1 MAEFKLGRIRFIWK
15 GDWSDITV
23 YYKDDI
29 VRNGG
34 NTYVCVAGH
43 TSSAEFP
50 IDSIKWNKISDGQV
64 WKDSWLPATY
74 YNQNDIVK
82 NGGYLYIANTAHTSA
97 ATEIL
102 GLEDAQHVAI
112 TGVSIDGIAGQFS
125 CDDTVLDIDSA
136 IIVSG
141 TTFSSG
147 SIVGYVN
154 PKTYYVIATNGV
166 NTFTLSAT
174 KGGPAVVTTA
184 STGAVTGITFT
195 TSYWDIFTEGFNYT
209 GDWGIGQRYKINDI
223 AKYGS
228 SVYICTVQHTSAATF
243 ALGLE
248 SEQNVELENVVI
260 TSIAGQFSCDAT
272 ILDIDAAIIVS
283 GTTFSTGSI
292 VGYTNPK
299 TYYIIETNGTTTFTL
314 SATKGGP
321 AVVTTA
327 STGAVTG
334 ITFKNSKW
342 NLFADGLTWNDV
354 WNPDTRYKRNDV
366 VRYGGTLY
374 ICVEGH
380 TSAATEALGL
390 EDDQAKWEYAHKGI
404 EYLGNWQGSTPGP
417 AVRYKINDVVKYGG
431 GLWIC
436 VTPHTS
442 QTYLTDDESKW
453 EQFVEGLEFED
464 SWLNTTRYQP
474 GDFVTYGGYSYV
486 AKSNNL
492 NAKPTA
498 SPSDWDLFTTGFRFV
513 EDWSNTVDYLVG
525 DVIRISGYTYLCMLD
540 HIGQRPPNTL
550 YWQRL
555 NSGFVWQDA
564 WTNGDIYNIGDAV
577 RYNDNSYLCIANH
590 TADQVTLQNR
600 PDQDVTGLAWNIIS
614 GGAESGN
621 MTTQG
626 DLVYYGGAGP
636 TRLPIGEPGQILKVN
651 TLGNAPEWQFFGAIN
666 NVFYISGDRGVD
678 SPAPGYGV
686 TLDRPWATIR
696 YAAEQVEAGA
706 IRYNAKTLLQLNR
719 SFIQAEVVNYVT
731 WNIANPTGIWVGFT
745 NDDPVKCAR
754 DIGQIIDAIVWD
766 ISHGGNVRT
775 REAALTYFSGG
786 NITATGATY
795 TPTTGLLTITSNA
808 HGLSVGNTVRLAQGS
823 LTFTCASD
831 GNTVPYSY
839 PRPSDPAN
847 GQNLLVSGVTLNTFT
862 INVGV
867 SSETSAHTFVS
878 ATANGITKSG
888 TALIAAIAD
897 EDDQLVA
904 SINYMVT
911 VADAVL
917 SNLAPAVNYQT
928 LNAVGSPITQVVD
941 ISYTEETDAQA
952 LVASLASIISTA
964 VTAGVST
971 GIPTA
976 RIGNT
981 TLFVKTGTFEEVLPI
996 IIPAET
1002 AIVGDELR
1010 STRIVAAGSFV
1021 NLTDVPYSLSALAR
1035 LKAVIGL
1042 AITAPG
1048 SIVKT
1053 TGNALNPVTTRPV
1066 GSAGAGTAAQA
1077 LIQNIDDYIDF
1088 KINANG
1094 SAPAMTGTITPNTT
1108 TEYTYALDSLEANRA
1123 FLKAEIIAYIA
1134 LTFSGYTYDTAACAR
1149 DVDRYI
1155 DAVKHDLIYT
1165 GNYRSLLAARYY
1177 VNAVNG
1183 STLEDMF
1190 YVRNG
1195 TGLRN
1200 CTLAGLNGVLGS
1212 PNSYGTR
1219 RPTAGA
1225 YVSLDPGWGHGDQR
1239 AWITTRSPYVQNV
1252 TTFGTGCVGQ
1262 KVDGSLHAGG
1272 NDSIVSNDFTQVL
1285 SDGIGAW
1292 VTNLARAELVS
1303 VFSYY
1308 GHIGYLA
1315 ENGGKIRATN
1325 GNSSY
1330 GDFGCVAE
1338 GVDATET
1345 AITATV
1351 DNRTFDAI
1359 VANVF
1364 TSGSQVYVLEYLNAG
1379 VGYTTSTTAILT
1391 ISNLSF
1397 ANGLRT
1403 QGTYL
1408 GITGTS
1414 SGPGTGQEFIINI
1427 DDAGLPAVTIV
1438 KGGTGH
1444 VATNV
1449 ITIAAALIGGTGP
1462 DVTFTIATVGK
1473 ATQFSVTGEGFG
1485 AVVNNAVVGNGS
1497 VYEVRLLNPADNFGG
1512 LDYVTATNV
1521 AAEGTST
1528 QIVISNTDNALD
1540 AAYVGMA
1547 IFITSGKG
1555 VGQYGYINS
1564 YNSGTKTAQIRKVSD
1579 DTAGWD
1585 HLVSGTAIQATLDET
1600 TTYVIEPRL
1609 TFSAPP
1615 SGTRAFGRARVEDGK
1630 IVQIRIIE
1638 PGTGYVSAPTMTV
1651 TDPNNTVEVP
1661 HQVRIGDGVL
1671 RQPTWT
1677 NRGTGFVTSQVE
1689 ITGDGYA
1696 DLYQPGRYVQ
1706 VAGLTE
1712 VPQAGANVTFSG
1724 IPGDYYK
1731 LVSVTQLLGNG
1742 PYSARLQVS
1751 PDITIT
1757 HAPTHGDAVELRIRY
1772 SQVRLTGHDFL
1783 DIGTGNFANTNYP
1796 GIPLIAPDPLDETV
1810 DAGGGRVFY
1819 TSTDQDGNFRVG
1831 ELFSIEQAT
1840 GVATLNADAFNIS
1853 GLQELQLG
1861 AVSLGGTSAVIT
1873 EFSTDGTFTANSD
1886 NIVPTQKAI
1895 KTYIASQIGGGA
1907 GELNVNSI
1915 TAGYVLIS
1923 TNEITTT
1930 DLRQINILQKVNF
1943 VAGVDGQPLALNYYL
1958 LS

>member
-15 GDWSDITV
+15 GDWADTTV

-64 WKDSWLPATY
+64 WKDLWLPDTY

-97 ATEIL
+97 TTEEL
-102 GLEDAQHVAI
+102 GLEDALHVDI
-112 TGVSIDGIAGQFS
+112 TGVSITGTAGQFS
-125 CDDTVLDIDSA
+125 CTATVLDIDSA

-141 TTFSSG
+141 GTFSSG
-147 SIVGYVN
+147 SIVGYTN
-154 PKTYYVIATNGV
+154 PTTYYVIATNGST
-166 NTFTLSAT
+166 TFTLSET
-174 KGGPAVVTTA
+174 KGGPAVETTV
-184 STGAVTGITFT
+184 STGTISGITFT
-195 TSYWDIFTEGFNYT
+195 TSYWDLFAEGFNYT
-209 GDWGIGQRYKINDI
+209 GDWGVDQRYKINDI
-223 AKYGS
+223 VKYGS
-228 SVYICTVQHTSAATF
+228 SVYICTVQHTSAETLT
-243 ALGLE
+243 LGLE
-248 SEQNVELENVVI
+248 ADQNIQLANVVVKN
-260 TSIAGQFSCDAT
+260 TVGQFSCDPS
-272 ILDIDAAIIVS
+272 ILDIDAAITIT
-283 GTTFSTGSI
+283 GTAFSSGSI

-299 TYYIIETNGTTTFTL
+299 TYYIIETNGSTTFTL
-314 SATKGGP
+314 SASRGGS

-327 STGAVTG
+327 SSGAVTG
-334 ITFKNSKW
+334 VTFKNSKW
-342 NLFADGLTWNDV
+342 DLFADGLTWNDV
-354 WNPDTRYKRNDV
+354 WNPDTRYKVNDV

-380 TSAATEALGL
+380 TSAADDTIGL
-390 EDDQAKWEYAHKGI
+390 EDDQSKWDYVHKGI
-404 EYLGNWQGSTPGP
+404 EYLGDWDN

-436 VTPHTS
+436 TTYHTS

-453 EQFVEGLEFED
+453 AQFVEGLEFED
-464 SWLNTTRYQP
+464 SWSNATRYQP

-486 AKSNNL
+486 AKTNNL
-492 NAKPTA
+492 NEIPTM
-498 SPSDWDLFTTGFRFV
+498 SSSDWDLFTTGFRFV
-513 EDWSNTVDYLVG
+513 GDWSNSTDYLVG
-525 DVIRISGYTYLCMLD
+525 DVIRISGYTYLCIED
-540 HIGQRPPNTL
+540 HNGHRPPNVT

-564 WTNGDIYNIGDAV
+564 WTNGDTYNIGDAV
-577 RYNDNSYLCIANH
+577 RYGNNSYLCIANH

-600 PDQDVTGLAWNIIS
+600 PDQDVTGLAWNILS

-621 MTTQG
+621 MTTLG

-636 TRLPIGEPGQILKVN
+636 TRLPIGQPGQILKVN
-651 TLGNAPEWQFFGAIN
+651 TSATAPEWQFFGAIN
-666 NVFYISGDRGVD
+666 NVFYISGDRGLD
-678 SPAPGYGV
+678 LPAPSYGV
-686 TLDRPWATIR
+686 TLDRPWATVR
-696 YAAEQVEAGA
+696 YAAEQVESGA
-706 IRYNAKTLLQLNR
+706 LRYNAKNLLQLNR

-745 NDDPVKCAR
+745 NDSVTKCAR

-766 ISHGGNVRT
+766 MSHGGNVRT

-795 TPTTGLLTITSNA
+795 VPTTGLLTITSNA
-808 HGLSVGNTVRLAQGS
+808 HGLSVGSTVKLAQGS

-847 GQNLLVSGVTLNTFT
+847 GQSILVSSVTLNTFT

-867 SSETSAHTFVS
+867 SPETSAHTFVS

-888 TALIAAIAD
+888 TALIAAITD

-904 SINYMVT
+904 AINYMVT
-911 VADAVL
+911 VVDAVL
-917 SNLAPAVNYQT
+917 SNLAPATNYQT
-928 LNAVGSPITQVVD
+928 LNAVGSPITQV
-941 ISYTEETDAQA
+941 INTAYTEEADAQT
-952 LVASLASIISTA
+952 LVAALASIISNA
-964 VTAGVST
+964 VAAGVST

-1021 NLTDVPYSLSALAR
+1021 ASTDVPKSLAALLR

-1048 SIVKT
+1048 TIVKT

-1066 GSAGAGTAAQA
+1066 GVAGAGTAAQA
-1077 LIQNIDDYIDF
+1077 LIQNVYDH
-1088 KINANG
+1088 INKAING
-1094 SAPAMTGTITPNTT
+1094 SGSYPAMTGTITPNTT
-1108 TEYTYALDSLEANRA
+1108 TDYTYALDSLEANRA
-1123 FLKAEIIAYIA
+1123 FLKAEIAAYIA
-1134 LTFSGYTYDTAACAR
+1134 FTYSGYTYDTDACAR

-1155 DAVKHDLIYT
+1155 DAVKYDLIYT

-1200 CTLAGLNGVLGS
+1200 CTLAGLNGVLGA

-1225 YVSLDPGWGHGDQR
+1225 YVSLDPGWGHGDSR
-1239 AWITTRSPYVQNV
+1239 VWITSRSPYVQNV
-1252 TTFGTGCVGQ
+1252 TTFGTGCIGQ

-1330 GDFGCVAE
+1330 GSFGCVAE
-1338 GVDATET
+1338 GVDSTET
-1345 AITATV
+1345 PIAGTV
-1351 DNRTFDAI
+1351 DNQTFEAI
-1359 VANVF
+1359 VSNVF
-1364 TSGSQVYVLEYLNAG
+1364 TSGSQVYALEYLNAG

-1391 ISNLSF
+1391 ISNLSL
-1397 ANGLRT
+1397 ANAART
-1403 QGTYL
+1403 KGTYTN
-1408 GITGTS
+1408 ITGTS
-1414 SGPGTGQEFIINI
+1414 SGAGTGQQFTIDI
-1427 DDAGLPAVTIV
+1427 DDVGLPFVTIV

-1444 VATNV
+1444 AATNV

-1462 DVTFTIATVGK
+1462 NVTFTVATVGK
-1473 ATQFSVTGEGFG
+1473 ATQFSISGEGYG
-1485 AVVNNAVVGNGS
+1485 AAVNSAVIGNGS
-1497 VYEVRLLNPADNFGG
+1497 VYEVRLLNPSDNFGG
-1512 LDYVTATNV
+1512 ANYLTATNV
-1521 AAEGTST
+1521 AAAGTST
-1528 QIVISNTDNALD
+1528 AITISNTDNALD

-1547 IFITSGKG
+1547 IFITAGKG

-1564 YNSGTKTAQIRKVSD
+1564 YNSGTKVAQVYKVSNG
-1579 DTAGWD
+1579 TAGWD
-1585 HLVSGTAIQATLDET
+1585 HLVSGTAIQTALDET

-1609 TFSAPP
+1609 TFTAPP
-1615 SGTRAFGRARVEDGK
+1615 SGTTAFARARVEDGK
-1630 IVQIRIIE
+1630 IVEIRIIE

-1677 NRGTGFVTSQVE
+1677 SRGTGFVTAQAD

-1696 DLYQPGRYVQ
+1696 DLYQPGRYIQ
-1706 VAGLTE
+1706 VAGLTS
-1712 VPQAGANVTFSG
+1712 VPQAGSNVTFASL
-1724 IPGDYYK
+1724 PGVYFK

-1751 PDITIT
+1751 PDVSITQ
-1757 HAPTHGDAVELRIRY
+1757 APAHGDAVSLRIRY

-1796 GIPLIAPDPLDETV
+1796 GIPLIDPNPDYETV
-1810 DAGGGRVFY
+1810 DSGGGRVFY

-1915 TAGYVLIS
+1915 TAGYVQIS

>member
-15 GDWSDITV
+15 GDWNDATA

-34 NTYVCVAGH
+34 NTYVCVSGH

-50 IDSIKWNKISDGQV
+50 IDSAKWNKISDGQV
-64 WKDSWLPATY
+64 WKDAWFPSTY
-74 YNQNDIVK
+74 YKQNDIVK

-97 ATEIL
+97 STTAL
-102 GLEDAQHVAI
+102 GLEDAQDIELTDVTI
-112 TGVSIDGIAGQFS
+112 SGTAGQFT
-125 CDDTVLDIDSA
+125 CAAAVLDIDTA
-136 IIVSG
+136 ITIAG
-141 TTFSSG
+141 ATFSSG
-147 SIVGYVN
+147 SIVGYTN
-154 PKTYYVIATNGV
+154 PTTYYVIATNGTT
-166 NTFTLSAT
+166 TFTLSET
-174 KGGPAVVTTA
+174 KGGEAITTTV
-184 STGAVTGITFT
+184 STGTITGITFT
-195 TSYWDIFTEGFNYT
+195 TSRWDLFAEGFNYV
-209 GDWGIGQRYKINDI
+209 GDWGIDQRYRVNDI
-223 AKYGS
+223 VKYGS
-228 SVYICTVQHTSAATF
+228 SVYICTIQHQSAATF
-243 ALGLE
+243 ELGLE
-248 SEQNVELENVVI
+248 ADQDLTGNV
-260 TSIAGQFSCDAT
+260 
-272 ILDIDAAIIVS
+272 
-283 GTTFSTGSI
+283 
-292 VGYTNPK
+292 P
-299 TYYIIETNGTTTFTL
+299 
-314 SATKGGP
+314 GP
-321 AVVTTA
+321 DR
-327 STGAVTG
+327 
-334 ITFKNSKW
+334 KW
-342 NLFADGLTWNDV
+342 DLFADGLTWNDI
-354 WNPDTRYKRNDV
+354 WTADERYKVNDV

-374 ICVEGH
+374 ICIEGH
-380 TSAATEALGL
+380 TSAATDALGL
-390 EDDQAKWEYAHKGI
+390 EADQSKWEYAHKGI
-404 EYLGNWQGSTPGP
+404 EYKGNFAATT
-417 AVRYKINDVVKYGG
+417 RYKVNDVVKSGG

-436 VTPHTS
+436 VEYHTS
-442 QTYLTDDESKW
+442 QTYLSQDESKW

-464 SWLNTTRYQP
+464 TWSNSTRYQP

-486 AKSNNL
+486 AITNNL
-492 NAKPTA
+492 NAVPTD
-498 SPSDWDLFTTGFRFV
+498 SPLVWDLFTTGFRFV
-513 EDWSNTVDYLVG
+513 GDWDNSTSYLVG
-525 DVIRISGYTYLCMLD
+525 DVIRISGYTYVCTDD
-540 HIGQRPPNTL
+540 HTGQRPPNTS

-564 WTNGDIYNIGDAV
+564 WTNGTTYNIGDAV
-577 RYNDNSYLCIANH
+577 RHNDNTYLCIATH
-590 TADQVTLQNR
+590 VADQVTLMNR
-600 PDQDVTGLAWNIIS
+600 PDQDVTGLAWNIMS

-621 MTTQG
+621 MTTAG

-636 TRLPIGEPGQILKVN
+636 TRLAIGEPGQILKVN
-651 TLGNAPEWQFFGAIN
+651 SAGDAPEWEFFGAIN
-666 NVFYISGDRGVD
+666 NVFYVSGDRGVD

-696 YAAEQVEAGA
+696 YATEQVEAGA

-731 WNIANPTGIWVGFT
+731 WNIANPSGIWTGFV
-745 NDDPVKCAR
+745 NDDVTKCAR
-754 DIGQIIDAIVWD
+754 DIGQILDAIIWD
-766 ISHGGNVRT
+766 MSHGGNVRT
-775 REAALTYFSGG
+775 REAALSYFSGG
-786 NITATGATY
+786 NITATSATY
-795 TPTTGLLTITSNA
+795 EPTTGVLTITSAA
-808 HGLSVGNTVRLAQGS
+808 HGLSNGNTVRLAQNS

-831 GNTVPYSY
+831 GHTTPYSY

-847 GQNLLVSGVTLNTFT
+847 GQSLLVSNVTLNTFT

-867 SSETSAHTFVS
+867 SSETSEHLFVS

-917 SNLAPAVNYQT
+917 TNLAPTTNYQT
-928 LNAVGSPITQVVD
+928 LNGVGSPITQVVD
-941 ISYTEETDAQA
+941 TSYAEESDAQA
-952 LVASLASIISTA
+952 LVVSLASIITSA

-971 GIPTA
+971 GIPAA
-976 RIGNT
+976 RVGNT

-996 IIPAET
+996 IVPAET

-1021 NLTDVPYSLSALAR
+1021 SSADTPYSLSALAR

-1053 TGNALNPVTTRPV
+1053 SGNALDPVTTRPV

-1077 LIQNIDDYIDF
+1077 LVQNIDDYIDF
-1088 KINANG
+1088 YINASG
-1094 SAPAMTGTITPNTT
+1094 SAPTLTGTVTPNTST
-1108 TEYTYALDSLEANRA
+1108 DYTYAVESLEANRA
-1123 FLKAEIIAYIA
+1123 FLKAEIAAYIA
-1134 LTFSGYTYDTAACAR
+1134 LTFSGYTYDVDACAR

-1155 DAVKHDLIYT
+1155 DAIKYDLIYT

-1190 YVRNG
+1190 YMRNG

-1200 CTLAGLNGVLGS
+1200 CTVAGLSGVLGA
-1212 PNSYGTR
+1212 PNSYGTS

-1225 YVSLDPGWGHGDQR
+1225 FVSLDPGWGHGDQR

-1252 TTFGTGCVGQ
+1252 TTFGTGCVGL
-1262 KVDGSLHAGG
+1262 KVDGDLHAGG
-1272 NDSIVSNDFTQVL
+1272 NDSIVANDFTQII

-1308 GHIGYLA
+1308 GHIGYLT

-1330 GDFGCVAE
+1330 GNFGCVAE
-1338 GVDATET
+1338 GVDVTESPVEG
-1345 AITATV
+1345 TV
-1351 DNRTFDAI
+1351 DNRTFDA
-1359 VANVF
+1359 VVGSVF
-1364 TSGSQVYVLEYLNAG
+1364 TSGSQVYVLEYYNAG
-1379 VGYTTSTTAILT
+1379 VGYTDATTAILT
-1391 ISNLSF
+1391 ISNLSL
-1397 ANGLRT
+1397 ANPART
-1403 QGTYL
+1403 QGTYT

-1414 SGPGTGQEFIINI
+1414 SGSGSGQEFTVNI
-1427 DDAGLPAVTIV
+1427 DDGGLPAITIV

-1444 VATNV
+1444 AATDL
-1449 ITIAAALIGGTGP
+1449 ITIAAAAIGGTGP
-1462 DVTFTIATVGK
+1462 DVTFTVATVGK
-1473 ATQFSVTGEGFG
+1473 ATQFSISGEGYG
-1485 AVVNNAVVGNGS
+1485 AVVNNAVIGNGS
-1497 VYEVRLLNPADNFGG
+1497 VYEVRLLNPSDNFGG
-1512 LDYVTATNV
+1512 ADYVTATNV
-1521 AAEGTST
+1521 AAAGNATSIT
-1528 QIVISNTDNALD
+1528 ISNTDTALD
-1540 AAYVGMA
+1540 ATYAGMA
-1547 IFITSGKG
+1547 IFITAGKG
-1555 VGQYGYINS
+1555 AGQYGYINS
-1564 YNSGTKTAQIRKVSD
+1564 YNSGTKTAQVYKVSD
-1579 DTAGWD
+1579 GTAGWD
-1585 HLVSGTAIQATLDET
+1585 HLVSGTSIQSSLDET
-1600 TTYVIEPRL
+1600 TTYIIEPRL

-1630 IVQIRIIE
+1630 IVQIRLIE
-1638 PGTGYVSAPTMTV
+1638 PGTGYLTAPTLTI
-1651 TDPNNTVEVP
+1651 TDPNNSVEAP
-1661 HQVRIGDGVL
+1661 HEVRIGDGVL

-1677 NRGTGFVTSQVE
+1677 NRGTGFVTAQAD

-1696 DLYQPGRYVQ
+1696 DLYQPGRYLQ
-1706 VAGLTE
+1706 VAGLTAI
-1712 VPQAGANVTFSG
+1712 PQAGSNVTFG
-1724 IPGDYYK
+1724 GLPGVYFK

-1751 PDITIT
+1751 PDISIT
-1757 HAPTHGDAVELRIRY
+1757 DAPIHGDSVSMRIRY

-1796 GIPLIAPDPLDETV
+1796 GIPLTEPDPDNETV
-1810 DAGGGRVFY
+1810 DSGGGRVFY

-1840 GVATLNADAFNIS
+1840 GIATLNADAFNIS

-1861 AVSLGGTSAVIT
+1861 AVSLGGSSAVIT

-1915 TAGYVLIS
+1915 VAGYVQIS
-1923 TNEITTT
+1923 LNEITTT

>member
-15 GDWSDITV
+15 GDWSDTTV

-64 WKDSWLPATY
+64 WKDLWLPNTPY
-74 YNQNDIVK
+74 KQNDIVK

-97 ATEIL
+97 ADEDL

-112 TGVSIDGIAGQFS
+112 TGVSITGTEGQFS
-125 CDDTVLDIDSA
+125 CAATVLDIDTA

-147 SIVGYVN
+147 SIVGYSN
-154 PKTYYVIATNGV
+154 PKTYYVIATNGTT
-166 NTFTLSAT
+166 TFTLSET
-174 KGGPAVVTTA
+174 KGGPAVTTTT
-184 STGAVTGITFT
+184 STGNITGITFT
-195 TSYWDIFTEGFNYT
+195 TSYWDLFAEGFNYI
-209 GDWGIGQRYKINDI
+209 GDWGVDQRYKINDI
-223 AKYGS
+223 VKYGS
-228 SVYICTVQHTSAATF
+228 SVYICTVQHTSAA
-243 ALGLE
+243 LLSSGLE
-248 SEQNVELENVVI
+248 AEQNVELANVVI
-260 TSIAGQFSCDAT
+260 ETTAGQFSCDPT
-272 ILDIDAAIIVS
+272 VLDIDAAITIA
-283 GTTFSTGSI
+283 GATFSSGSI
-292 VGYTNPK
+292 VGYSNPK
-299 TYYIIETNGTTTFTL
+299 TYYVIETNGIDTFTL

-321 AVVTTA
+321 AVVTTV
-327 STGAVTG
+327 SSGPVTG
-334 ITFKNSKW
+334 VTFKNSKW
-342 NLFADGLTWNDV
+342 DLFADGLTWNDV
-354 WNPDTRYKRNDV
+354 WTIDTRYKANDV

-374 ICVEGH
+374 ICIEGH
-380 TSAATEALGL
+380 TSAGTLALGL
-390 EDDQAKWEYAHKGI
+390 EDDQGKWEYLHKGI
-404 EYLGNWQGSTPGP
+404 EYKGNFASTT
-417 AVRYKINDVVKYGG
+417 RYKVNDVVKFGG

-436 VTPHTS
+436 TTYHTS
-442 QTYLTDDESKW
+442 QTYLTQDESKW
-453 EQFVEGLEFED
+453 AQFVEGLEFED
-464 SWLNTTRYQP
+464 SWSNSTRYQP

-486 AKSNNL
+486 AKTNNL
-492 NAKPTA
+492 NATPTA
-498 SPSDWDLFTTGFRFV
+498 SSLDWDLFTTGFRFV
-513 EDWSNTVDYLVG
+513 GDWDTGTDYLVG
-525 DVIRISGYTYLCMLD
+525 DVIRISGYTYLCTAD
-540 HIGQRPPNTL
+540 HSAHRPPNL
-550 YWQRL
+550 SYWQRL
-555 NSGFVWQDA
+555 NSGFVWQNA
-564 WTNGDIYNIGDAV
+564 WTNGTVYNIGDAV
-577 RYNDNSYLCIANH
+577 RYSNNSYLCIANH
-590 TADQVTLQNR
+590 TADQVVTQNR
-600 PDQDVTGLAWNIIS
+600 PDQDVTGLAWNILS

-651 TLGNAPEWQFFGAIN
+651 SLGNAPEWKFFGAIN

-678 SPAPGYGV
+678 LPAPSYGV
-686 TLDRPWATIR
+686 TLDRPWATVR
-696 YAAEQVEAGA
+696 YATEQVESGA
-706 IRYNAKTLLQLNR
+706 LRYNAKNLLQLNR

-745 NDDPVKCAR
+745 NDSVTKCAR
-754 DIGQIIDAIVWD
+754 DIGQIVDAITWD

-775 REAALTYFSGG
+775 REAALSYFSGG

-795 TPTTGLLTITSNA
+795 SPTTGLLTITSNL
-808 HGLSVGNTVRLAQGS
+808 HGLSVGNTVRLAQNS

-847 GQNLLVSGVTLNTFT
+847 GQNLLVSSVTTNTFT
-862 INVGV
+862 INVGI

-888 TALIAAIAD
+888 TALIAAITD

-904 SINYMVT
+904 AIDYMVT
-911 VADAVL
+911 VVDAVL
-917 SNLAPAVNYQT
+917 SNLAPATNYQA
-928 LNAVGSPITQVVD
+928 LNLVGSPITQVID
-941 ISYTEETDAQA
+941 TSYTEESDAQS

-964 VTAGVST
+964 VAAGVST
-971 GIPTA
+971 GIPAA

-996 IIPAET
+996 IIPADT

-1021 NLTDVPYSLSALAR
+1021 ASTDVPKSLSALTR

-1048 SIVKT
+1048 TITKT
-1053 TGNALNPVTTRPV
+1053 SGNALNPVTTRPV
-1066 GSAGAGTAAQA
+1066 GSSGAGAAAQA
-1077 LIQNIDDYIDF
+1077 LVQNMYDYID
-1088 KINANG
+1088 KAINAAG
-1094 SAPAMTGTITPNTT
+1094 SYPTLTGTVTPNTT
-1108 TEYTYALDSLEANRA
+1108 TDYTYALDSLEANRE
-1123 FLKAEIIAYIA
+1123 FLKAEIAAYIA
-1134 LTFSGYTYDTAACAR
+1134 FTFSGYTYDTAACAR

-1155 DAVKHDLIYT
+1155 DAIKYDLIYT

-1200 CTLAGLNGVLGS
+1200 CTLAGLNGVLGA

-1239 AWITTRSPYVQNV
+1239 VWITTRSPYVQNV

-1262 KVDGSLHAGG
+1262 KIDGSLHAGG

-1330 GDFGCVAE
+1330 GNFGCVAE
-1338 GVDATET
+1338 GVDVTET
-1345 AITATV
+1345 PITGTV
-1351 DNRTFDAI
+1351 DNRTFEAI
-1359 VANVF
+1359 VSNVF
-1364 TSGSQVYVLEYLNAG
+1364 TSGSQIYALEYLNAG
-1379 VGYTTSTTAILT
+1379 VGYTAATTAILT
-1391 ISNLSF
+1391 ISNVSS
-1397 ANGLRT
+1397 ANPART
-1403 QGTYL
+1403 QGTYT
-1408 GITGTS
+1408 GITGSS
-1414 SGPGTGQEFIINI
+1414 SGGGTGQQFTI
-1427 DDAGLPAVTIV
+1427 DIDASGLPTVTIV

-1444 VATNV
+1444 TATDL
-1449 ITIAAALIGGTGP
+1449 ITISASLIGGTGP
-1462 DVTFTIATVGK
+1462 NVTFTVATVGK
-1473 ATQFSVTGEGFG
+1473 ATQFSLTGEGYG
-1485 AVVNNAVVGNGS
+1485 AVVNNAVIGNGS
-1497 VYEVRLLNPADNFGG
+1497 VYEVRLLNPSDNFGG
-1512 LDYVTATNV
+1512 ANYVTATNV
-1521 AAEGTST
+1521 AAGGTST
-1528 QIVISNTDNALD
+1528 AITISNTDNALD

-1547 IFITSGKG
+1547 IFITAGKG

-1564 YNSGTKTAQIRKVSD
+1564 YNSGTKTAQIYKVSTG
-1579 DTAGWD
+1579 TAGWD
-1585 HLVSGTAIQATLDET
+1585 HLVSGTTIQTALDET

-1609 TFSAPP
+1609 TFTAPP
-1615 SGTRAFGRARVEDGK
+1615 SGTTAFARARVEDGK
-1630 IVQIRIIE
+1630 IVEVRIIE
-1638 PGTGYVSAPTMTV
+1638 PGTGYVSAPTMTIV
-1651 TDPNNTVEVP
+1651 DPNNTVEAP

-1677 NRGTGFVTSQVE
+1677 NRGTGFVTAQAD

-1696 DLYQPGRYVQ
+1696 DSYQPGRYVQ
-1706 VAGLTE
+1706 VAGLSE
-1712 VPQAGANVTFSG
+1712 VPQAGSNVEFASL
-1724 IPGDYYK
+1724 PGVYFK

-1742 PYSARLQVS
+1742 PYTARLQVS
-1751 PDITIT
+1751 PDVTIT
-1757 HAPTHGDAVELRIRY
+1757 QAPAHGTAVTLRIRY

-1783 DIGTGNFANTNYP
+1783 DIGTGNFASTNYP
-1796 GIPLIAPDPLDETV
+1796 GIPLVDPNPDYETV
-1810 DAGGGRVFY
+1810 DSGGGRVFY

-1915 TAGYVLIS
+1915 TAGYVQIS

>member
-15 GDWSDITV
+15 GDWSPTTV

-34 NTYVCVAGH
+34 NTYVCVSGH
-43 TSSAEFP
+43 TSAAEFP
-50 IDSIKWNKISDGQV
+50 INSIKWNKISDGQV
-64 WKDSWLPATY
+64 WKDGWLPNTY
-74 YNQNDIVK
+74 YSQNDIVK

-97 ATEIL
+97 ATEAL
-102 GLEDAQHVAI
+102 GLEDAQHVEI
-112 TGVSIDGIAGQFS
+112 TGVSITGTAGQFS
-125 CDDTVLDIDSA
+125 CAATVLDIDTA

-147 SIVGYVN
+147 SIVGYSN
-154 PKTYYVIATNGV
+154 PTTYYVIETNGTTTFTLSETKGGPAV
-166 NTFTLSAT
+166 VTTVSTGTINDITFTTSYWDLFAEGFNYTGDWGIEQRYKINDIVKYGSSVYICTTQHTSAATFALGLENEQNVEITNVVIETTAGQFSCDATILDIGSAINISGAAFSSGSILGYSNPTTYYVIETNGTTTFTLSAT
-174 KGGPAVVTTA
+174 RGGPAVVTTA
-184 STGAVTGITFT
+184 STGAVA
-195 TSYWDIFTEGFNYT
+195 DIVFE
-209 GDWGIGQRYKINDI
+209 
-223 AKYGS
+223 
-228 SVYICTVQHTSAATF
+228 H
-243 ALGLE
+243 
-248 SEQNVELENVVI
+248 
-260 TSIAGQFSCDAT
+260 
-272 ILDIDAAIIVS
+272 
-283 GTTFSTGSI
+283 
-292 VGYTNPK
+292 
-299 TYYIIETNGTTTFTL
+299 
-314 SATKGGP
+314 
-321 AVVTTA
+321 
-327 STGAVTG
+327 
-334 ITFKNSKW
+334 SKW
-342 NLFADGLTWNDV
+342 DLFADGLTWNDI
-354 WNPDTRYKRNDV
+354 WTTSTRFKRNDV

-374 ICVEGH
+374 ICTEGH
-380 TSAATEALGL
+380 TSAATAALGL
-390 EDDQAKWEYAHKGI
+390 EADQSKWDYAHKGI
-404 EYLGNWQGSTPGP
+404 EFKGNFASTT
-417 AVRYKINDVVKYGG
+417 RYKINDVVKFGG

-436 VTPHTS
+436 VEYHTS

-453 EQFVEGLEFED
+453 EIFVDGLEFED

-486 AKSNNL
+486 AKTNNL
-492 NAKPTA
+492 NAIPTA
-498 SPSDWDLFTTGFRFV
+498 SSSDWDLFTTGFRFV
-513 EDWSNTVDYLVG
+513 GDWDIGTDYLVG
-525 DVIRISGYTYLCMLD
+525 DVIRISGYTYLCTDD
-540 HIGQRPPNTL
+540 HTGQRPPNVL

-564 WTNGDIYNIGDAV
+564 WTNGDTYNIGDAV
-577 RYNDNSYLCIANH
+577 RYGDNSYLCIANH

-600 PDQDVTGLAWNIIS
+600 PDQDVTGLAWNILS

-651 TLGNAPEWQFFGAIN
+651 SAGNAPEWEFFGAIN

-678 SPAPGYGV
+678 LPAPGYGV

-731 WNIANPTGIWVGFT
+731 WNIANPTGIWVGFV
-745 NDDPVKCAR
+745 NDDVTKCAR
-754 DIGQIIDAIVWD
+754 DIGQILDAITWD

-775 REAALTYFSGG
+775 REAALSYFSGG
-786 NITATGATY
+786 NITATNATY
-795 TPTTGLLTITSNA
+795 EPTTGLLTITSAA
-808 HGLSVGNTVRLAQGS
+808 HGLSNGNTVRLAQGS

-847 GQNLLVSGVTLNTFT
+847 AQNLLVSNVTLNTFT
-862 INVGV
+862 INVGI

-911 VADAVL
+911 VVDSVL
-917 SNLAPAVNYQT
+917 SNLVPATNYQT
-928 LNAVGSPITQVVD
+928 LNGVGSPITQVID
-941 ISYTEETDAQA
+941 ISYSEEPDAQP
-952 LVASLASIISTA
+952 LVASLANIITSA

-971 GIPTA
+971 GIPTT
-976 RIGNT
+976 RVGNT

-1021 NLTDVPYSLSALAR
+1021 SSADTPYSLSALAR

-1042 AITAPG
+1042 AITSPG
-1048 SIVKT
+1048 TIVKT
-1053 TGNALNPVTTRPV
+1053 TGNALDPVTTRPV
-1066 GSAGAGTAAQA
+1066 GSVGAFTAALDLVQD
-1077 LIQNIDDYIDF
+1077 IIDYIDF
-1088 KINANG
+1088 YINASG
-1094 SAPAMTGTITPNTT
+1094 AAPTMTGTVTPNTST
-1108 TEYTYALDSLEANRA
+1108 DYTYAVESLEANRE
-1123 FLKAEIIAYIA
+1123 FLKAEINAYIA
-1134 LTFSGYTYDTAACAR
+1134 FTFSGYVYDTAACAR

-1155 DAVKHDLIYT
+1155 DAIKYDLIYT

-1200 CTLAGLNGVLGS
+1200 CTLAGLNGVLS
-1212 PNSYGTR
+1212 APNSYGTR

-1239 AWITTRSPYVQNV
+1239 VWITTRSPYVQNV

-1262 KVDGSLHAGG
+1262 KIDGSLHGGG

-1338 GVDATET
+1338 GVDVTET
-1345 AITATV
+1345 PITGTV
-1351 DNRTFDAI
+1351 DNYTFEAI
-1359 VANVF
+1359 VTNVF
-1364 TSGSQVYVLEYLNAG
+1364 TSGSQVYALEYLNAG
-1379 VGYTTSTTAILT
+1379 VGYTAATTAILT
-1391 ISNLSF
+1391 ISNLSS
-1397 ANGLRT
+1397 ANPLRT
-1403 QGTYL
+1403 QGTYTN
-1408 GITGTS
+1408 ITGSS
-1414 SGPGTGQEFIINI
+1414 SGSGSGQQFTIDI
-1427 DDAGLPAVTIV
+1427 DDVGLPSVTIV

-1444 VATNV
+1444 AATDL
-1449 ITIAAALIGGTGP
+1449 ITIAAASIGGTGP
-1462 DVTFTIATVGK
+1462 DVTFTVATVGK
-1473 ATQFSVTGEGFG
+1473 ATQFSISGEGYG
-1485 AVVNNAVVGNGS
+1485 ATVNNAVIGTGS

-1512 LDYVTATNV
+1512 ANYVTATNV
-1521 AAEGTST
+1521 AAAGTAT
-1528 QIVISNTDNALD
+1528 AITISNTDNALD

-1547 IFITSGKG
+1547 IFITAGKG

-1564 YNSGTKTAQIRKVSD
+1564 YNSGTKTAQVYKVSD
-1579 DTAGWD
+1579 GTAGWD
-1585 HLVSGTAIQATLDET
+1585 HLVSGTAIQTSLDET
-1600 TTYVIEPRL
+1600 TTYSIEPRL
-1609 TFSAPP
+1609 TFSTPP

-1630 IVQIRIIE
+1630 IVEIRLIE
-1638 PGTGYVSAPTMTV
+1638 PGTGYLSAPTLTI

-1661 HQVRIGDGVL
+1661 HEVRIGDGVL

-1677 NRGTGFVTSQVE
+1677 SRGTGFVTAQAD

-1696 DLYQPGRYVQ
+1696 DSYQPGRYMQ

-1712 VPQAGANVTFSG
+1712 VPQAGSNVTFASL
-1724 IPGDYYK
+1724 PGVYFK

-1742 PYSARLQVS
+1742 PYTARLQVS

-1757 HAPTHGDAVELRIRY
+1757 QAPAHGDAVSLRIRY

-1783 DIGTGNFANTNYP
+1783 DIGTGNFASTNYP
-1796 GIPLIAPDPLDETV
+1796 GIPLVDPNPDYETV
-1810 DAGGGRVFY
+1810 DSGGGRVFY

-1915 TAGYVLIS
+1915 VAGYVQIS